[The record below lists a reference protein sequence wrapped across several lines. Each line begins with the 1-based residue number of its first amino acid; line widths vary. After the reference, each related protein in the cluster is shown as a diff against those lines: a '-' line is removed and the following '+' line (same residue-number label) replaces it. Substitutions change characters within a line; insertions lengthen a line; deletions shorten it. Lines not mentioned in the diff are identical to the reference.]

1 MANKQPLGP
10 RTRKIY
16 HGAKFVT
23 LTIMKFS
30 YWDFLC
36 NRSWQIHEE

>member
-23 LTIMKFS
+23 LNKYEI
-30 YWDFLC
+30 
-36 NRSWQIHEE
+36 